1 MDSANPTKRGKLGAG
16 VINPYKA
23 LTQCGFSAGP
33 SPSPPIQ
40 VRSPPS
46 PPPRRVNSPP
56 PPSPSQSPIASPP
69 PPSGGGGGGGGGSP
83 FTLVPSEPCGLD
95 SRGCV
100 HSPGWPRGYGVSQTC
115 NIRVAPGMTSPT
127 PLPPPRPTCTVL
139 VTLLPYPIPF
149 SAPGTRIRVEQF
161 TVEEGRRGNCVY
173 DFLAVG
179 GQRYCGSNGPPNG
192 SLVTGDRMRWRSDYS
207 ITKPGWL
214 ICGINEQASPPPA
227 ASPPPGECSCPC
239 AKELLGTLIGW

>member
-1 MDSANPTKRGKLGAG
+1 MASAGRSRSSRTDVDSANPTKRGKLGAG

-40 VRSPPS
+40 VRSPLL

-69 PPSGGGGGGGGGSP
+69 PPSGGGSGSP

-115 NIRVAPGMTSPT
+115 NIRVAPGITSPN
-127 PLPPPRPTCTVL
+127 P
-139 VTLLPYPIPF
+139 PIPTPTHLYSPHDPPTLPHPF
-149 SAPGTRIRVEQF
+149 LRPRHTDPRRAVH
-161 TVEEGRRGNCVY
+161 RRG
-173 DFLAVG
+173 
-179 GQRYCGSNGPPNG
+179 RP
-192 SLVTGDRMRWRSDYS
+192 
-207 ITKPGWL
+207 
-214 ICGINEQASPPPA
+214 
-227 ASPPPGECSCPC
+227 
-239 AKELLGTLIGW
+239 